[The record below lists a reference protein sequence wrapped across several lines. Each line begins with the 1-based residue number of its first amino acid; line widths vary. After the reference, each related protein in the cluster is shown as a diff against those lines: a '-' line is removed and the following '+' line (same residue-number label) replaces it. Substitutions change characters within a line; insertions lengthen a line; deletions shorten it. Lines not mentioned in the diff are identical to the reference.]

1 MELSKYIS
9 TTLTEIVNGITDA
22 QEKIKDSG
30 AVINPK
36 ADNYV
41 PNNVIGTTKV
51 DGYMIEINKVDFNLV
66 IEANDGES
74 GKSGI
79 SVIAGVFG
87 AGAAIESK
95 SDSKSINSIKFSIP
109 ILFPVDDI
117 IQYTSKKTK

>member
-36 ADNYV
+36 AYDYE
-41 PNNVIGTTKV
+41 PTNVIGITKV
-51 DGYMIEINKVDFNLV
+51 DGLMVEINKVDFNVV

-74 GKSGI
+74 GKSGV

-87 AGAAIESK
+87 AGAAIENK

-117 IQYTSKKTK
+117 VQCKCK

>member
-1 MELSKYIS
+1 
-9 TTLTEIVNGITDA
+9 
-22 QEKIKDSG
+22 
-30 AVINPK
+30 
-36 ADNYV
+36 
-41 PNNVIGTTKV
+41 
-51 DGYMIEINKVDFNLV
+51 MIEINKVDFNLV